1 MDLLKNILTPENLSK
16 TISWLLIMII
26 IGFAGYTFY
35 QILSVVQRKKY
46 VLRAHV
52 RDSPKESLLESL
64 IYLPQSKEEE
74 IRKKLLK
81 LDMSN
86 ITPKQ
91 YLLRFI
97 LIGIVVLLISLLAGI
112 LTGEYLIF
120 SASGLV
126 FLVISIVQ
134 PFRALDSMLN
144 EKQLKLRLE
153 LPEYMEAFALMLQQ
167 LPLYEVTRKS
177 IDFAGPTLR
186 PYIERLLVDI
196 ELNPGSNQPYLRMAE
211 ELNIPEMKQ
220 FMVSI
225 TQAMNVDQEKA
236 QQIIVEELNAVEELR
251 ENSFMELIDKKG
263 FKMDIK
269 NFGATMPA
277 LLFSFIFVLYTA
289 WIMYS
294 QI

>member
-1 MDLLKNILTPENLSK
+1 MDLLKSILTPETISEL
-16 TISWLLIMII
+16 ISWLLPMII

-35 QILSVVQRKKY
+35 QILSLFQRKKY
-46 VLRAHV
+46 VLRMHI

-64 IYLPQSKEEE
+64 IYLPRSKEEE
-74 IRKKLLK
+74 IRKKLLEV
-81 LDMSN
+81 DIH

-97 LIGIVVLLISLLAGI
+97 LIGIVVLLISLIVGI
-112 LTGEYLIF
+112 VTGRYLVF
-120 SASGLV
+120 FVGLV
-126 FLVISIVQ
+126 FLVISILQ
-134 PFRALDSMLN
+134 PFRALDSMVN
-144 EKQLKLRLE
+144 EKKLKLRLE

-167 LPLYEVTRKS
+167 LPLYETTRKS
-177 IDFAGPTLR
+177 IDFAGPTLK

-196 ELNPGSNQPYLRMAE
+196 ELNPGSDQPYLRLAE

-225 TQAMNVDQEKA
+225 TQAMNVDQERA
-236 QQIIVEELNAVEELR
+236 QQIIVEELNAIEELR
-251 ENSFMELIDKKG
+251 ENSYTELIDKKG
-263 FKMDIK
+263 FNMDLK

-289 WIMYS
+289 WLMYS